1 MNILNQVFSGHCQ
14 EVNFHFDFLIWM
26 VISSLVNAL
35 FVFGLGQLFRDVS
48 GVKFWVV
55 GELIT
60 ALGWVLLL
68 GEEICRNQVFYEFGL
83 LFLMCGL
90 LILYMGFQKFFENS
104 PSFWL
109 FVFPLIYLFVLLYAY
124 FQNVILDRH
133 FLGMLIWAVVIYC
146 SLLFLSLYLFR
157 SPRLNLLYKTFGI
170 LSFLFIFIAVA
181 NEFIRGLF
189 NNQVPVSELNLHN
202 LFYCLSFCLA
212 QLLLSL
218 HILLMIFGQLGSLFI
233 GQLNH
238 QKVFMKVVSHDL
250 QNSIGSIV
258 SFVRLLK
265 HSKHESVKSL
275 DQLERKAFYSQSLL
289 QDMFQWVNVND
300 TKQLMRM
307 NSNLKILISRLVE
320 FYSNEIECKKI
331 NVKYNNKKDFFI
343 SIDERIIEAIIR
355 NILSNAVKFSFVGGI
370 IEIDYGL
377 IGKTWFVSIL
387 DSGAGMSH
395 EKMIELQSGN
405 TLNNSTKGTNGEFG
419 NGLGITIVKDLI
431 AMCDG
436 FIKMESKENIGTCIK
451 FEMPLG

>member
-1 MNILNQVFSGHCQ
+1 MEFSGYCN
-14 EVNFHFDFLIWM
+14 EVNFHFDFLILM
-26 VISSLVNAL
+26 VISSFINAL
-35 FVFGLGQLFRDVS
+35 FVFGLGYLFKDIS
-48 GVKFWVV
+48 GVKYWMV

-60 ALGWVLLL
+60 ALGWTFLF

-90 LILYMGFQKFFENS
+90 LILYMGFQKFFEKS

-109 FVFPLIYLFVLLYAY
+109 SVFPLIYLFVLLYAY
-124 FQNVILDRH
+124 LQNVILDRH

-146 SLLFLSLYLFR
+146 SLLFLHLYLFR
-157 SPRLNLLYKTFGI
+157 SPKLNLLYKMGGI
-170 LSFLFIFIAVA
+170 LSFLFVFIAVA
-181 NEFIRGLF
+181 NEFVRGLF
-189 NNQVPVSELNLHN
+189 NNHVPVSELNYHN
-202 LFYCLSFCLA
+202 LFYCLSVCLA

-218 HILLMIFGQLGSLFI
+218 HILLMIFGQLGSLFM

-300 TKQLMRM
+300 AKQLMRI
-307 NSNLKILISRLVE
+307 NSNLKILILRLIE
-320 FYSNEIECKKI
+320 FYSKEIDCKKI

-355 NILSNAVKFSFVGGI
+355 NILSNAIKFSYEGGS

-377 IGKTWFVSIL
+377 MGNTWFVSIL
-387 DSGAGMSH
+387 DSGAGMSP

-405 TLNNSTKGTNGEFG
+405 TLNNSTKGTNGEIG
-419 NGLGITIVKDLI
+419 NGFGITIVKDLV

-436 FIKMESKENIGTCIK
+436 FIKMDSEEKIGTCMK
-451 FEMPLG
+451 FEIPLR